1 MRTIYE
7 SAIFYC
13 PIKICYTV
21 RETVINE
28 QKWGEIMATLF
39 EPFTIRQTTFK
50 NRIVMAPMCMYASE
64 EENGFV
70 EAWHKLHYPTR
81 AVGQVGLIILEATA
95 VHPQGRISAKDL
107 GIWDDAHIGGLREVV
122 ESIQHHG
129 SKAGIQLA
137 HAGRKATVE
146 GIIYGPS
153 DIPFSDDSRTPKEL
167 TIDEIEQIII
177 DFKEAAR
184 RAKEANF
191 DVIELH
197 AAHGYLLN
205 AFLSPLSNKR
215 TDNYGGSAEN
225 RYRILKEIIDA
236 VRMEWTG
243 PLFVR
248 ISANDYVEGGMTPE
262 QYVEMVEWMR
272 IQSVDL
278 VDVSSGG
285 VVLAN
290 IDAYPGYQV
299 PFAETIK
306 RETNAKTGTVGLITV
321 AKHAEEILRNGRA
334 DFIFLGRE
342 LLRNPYWA
350 YDAAKELRVEIEA
363 PSSYK
368 RGWTF

>member
-1 MRTIYE
+1 
-7 SAIFYC
+7 
-13 PIKICYTV
+13 
-21 RETVINE
+21 
-28 QKWGEIMATLF
+28 
-39 EPFTIRQTTFK
+39 
-50 NRIVMAPMCMYASE
+50 MAPMCMYASE
-64 EENGFV
+64 QENGFV
-70 EAWHKLHYPTR
+70 EDWHKLHYATR

-95 VHPQGRISAKDL
+95 VHPQGRISSQDL

-122 ESIQHHG
+122 KSIQQHG

-137 HAGRKATVE
+137 HAGRKATVD

-153 DIPFSDDSRTPKEL
+153 EIAFSQNNRTPKEL
-167 TIDEIEQIII
+167 TIAEIEQVIV

-205 AFLSPLSNKR
+205 TFLSPLSNHR
-215 TDNYGGSAEN
+215 TDDYGGSAEN

-236 VRMEWTG
+236 VRLEWDG

-248 ISANDYVEGGMTPE
+248 ISANDYVEGGMTPK
-262 QYVEMVEWMR
+262 QYVEIVEWMR

-278 VDVSSGG
+278 IDVSSGG

-299 PFAETIK
+299 PFAERIK
-306 RETNAKTGTVGLITV
+306 QETNAKTGAVGLITK
-321 AKHAEEILRNGRA
+321 AEHAEEILRNKRA
-334 DFIFLGRE
+334 DLIFLGRE

-350 YDAAKELRVEIEA
+350 YDAAKELGAEIEV

-368 RGWTF
+368 RAWTF